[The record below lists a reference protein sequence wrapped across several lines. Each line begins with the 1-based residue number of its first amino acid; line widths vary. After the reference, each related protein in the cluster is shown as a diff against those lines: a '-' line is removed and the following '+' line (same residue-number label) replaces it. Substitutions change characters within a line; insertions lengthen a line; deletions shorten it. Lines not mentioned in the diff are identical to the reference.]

1 MVARNRLF
9 EALPYPVEQALK
21 NVGRNLRSARLRR
34 DQTIQQVAERIG
46 TGPRAVRDAESGKA
60 STGVAIYAAL
70 LWAYDLLGSIEKLA
84 DPLTDKEGLALAAAK
99 EGKRAR
105 NKSGDIDSE
114 F

>member
-1 MVARNRLF
+1 MVARNRLLA
-9 EALPYPVEQALK
+9 ALPYPVEQALK

-34 DQTIQQVAERIG
+34 DQTIQQVAKRIG

-60 STGVAIYAAL
+60 STGVAVYAAL

-84 DPLTDKEGLALAAAK
+84 DPLTDKEGLALAAVK

-105 NKSGDIDSE
+105 SKSGDIDNE

>member
-1 MVARNRLF
+1 MTAHNRLS

-21 NVGRNLRSARLRR
+21 GVGRNLRSARLRR

-46 TGPRAVRDAESGKA
+46 TGMRAVRDAESGKA
-60 STGVAIYAAL
+60 STGIAVYAAL
-70 LWAYDLLGSIEKLA
+70 LWAYDLLDSIEKLA
-84 DPLTDKEGLALAAAK
+84 DPLTDKECLALASVK

-105 NKSGDIDSE
+105 SRSGDIDNE

>member
-1 MVARNRLF
+1 MTARNQLS

-21 NVGRNLRSARLRR
+21 GIGRNLRLARLRR

-46 TGPRAVRDAESGKA
+46 SGTRPIRDAESGKG
-60 STGVAIYAAL
+60 STGIAVYAAL
-70 LWAYDLLGSIEKLA
+70 LWAYDLLDSTEKLA
-84 DPLTDKEGLALAAAK
+84 DPLTDKEGLALASIK

-105 NKSGDIDSE
+105 GTSGDIDNE